1 MVTRALISMIVA
13 GALLAATAAAAEAQ
27 AAPGPPSPYVV
38 VFRDSVTD
46 SGTATSYLASRLAF
60 ATSFRY
66 GSALKGFAANLTA
79 GQLALLQADPDVEFV
94 QPDVTFSAA
103 GVQSLAAGETEP
115 VGIRRIG
122 AATTTTV
129 HTSSGVNIAELD
141 TGIDLTNPDLNAVSG
156 ANCIKSGAPAQDDN
170 GHGTNVAGIMAA
182 KDQGVVHT
190 TPAGVVGVAPGTRL
204 YAVKVLNRSGTGTL
218 SEILCGINWVTAN
231 AAALNI
237 KVANMSLAGSG
248 SAGTNCGNSNGDAE
262 HLAICRSVAAGVTYV
277 AAAGN
282 GATNFAGT
290 VPAAY
295 PEVLTVTAMT
305 DTNGTPG
312 GLGPAACIKGQS
324 DDTYAT
330 YSNYAVSAADQAH
343 TIAAP
348 GTCVV
353 SDALGGGTSTYYGT
367 SQAAPHV
374 AATVALCIND
384 GGTPGPCSGLSP
396 ANVIAQV
403 TAEAHSAATP
413 QNGPFDPDGFLGDP
427 LQLMT
432 GKYFGYLVDASGY

>member
-1 MVTRALISMIVA
+1 VL
-13 GALLAATAAAAEAQ
+13 
-27 AAPGPPSPYVV
+27 
-38 VFRDSVTD
+38 RDSVKD
-46 SGTATSYLASRLAF
+46 SGTATSSLANRLAF
-60 ATSFRY
+60 ATNFRY

-79 GQLALLQADPDVEFV
+79 GQLAQLQADPDVEFV

-103 GVQSLAAGETEP
+103 GTQALAGGETEP

-141 TGIDLTNPDLNAVSG
+141 TGIDLTNPDLNNAVSG
-156 ANCIKSGAPAQDDN
+156 VNCVKSGAPAQDDN

-182 KDQGVVHT
+182 EDQGS
-190 TPAGVVGVAPGTRL
+190 PLPPPAAGVVGVAPGTRL

-231 AAALNI
+231 AGLLNI

-248 SAGTNCGNSNGDAE
+248 SNDNNCGNSNGDAE
-262 HLAICRSVAAGVTYV
+262 HVAICRSVAAGVTYV
-277 AAAGN
+277 VAAGN
-282 GATNFAGT
+282 SAANFDGT

-305 DTNGTPG
+305 DTNGKPG
-312 GLGPAACIKGQS
+312 GLGPPACIKGQA

-330 YSNYAVSAADQAH
+330 YSSYGSAADQGH

-384 GGTPGPCSGLSP
+384 GGAPGPCSGLSP

-403 TAEAHSAATP
+403 IGAARSAATP
-413 QNGPFDPDGFLGDP
+413 LNGFLGDP
-427 LQLMT
+427 LRPLT
-432 GKYFGYLVDASGY
+432 GKYFGYLVDASRY